1 MKVSI
6 LREAIQAES
15 SSPSPGA
22 GGDDWQSAIDKEQID
37 ETELENSY
45 TEEMGDLRFD
55 SAELQDNHCYQSNA
69 THALDARLV
78 RFHIFLCEALL
89 RFHSC
94 YLF

>member
-45 TEEMGDLRFD
+45 TEEIGDLRFD